1 METSYFLAKLIGPV
15 FLVAG
20 LAVLIRPQ
28 RTRQLGREFVDSE
41 ALIFLSGMITLP
53 VGLAIVIVHNVCV
66 AGWPVII
73 TIVGWLLVLAGIA
86 RMLAFDGVR
95 SIGRKMIEKTSL
107 FAVPGAIMAALGA
120 YLSYQGYLG

>member
-1 METSYFLAKLIGPV
+1 METSVFLAKLIGPV

-20 LAVLIRPQ
+20 LAVLISPQ

-41 ALIFLSGMITLP
+41 ALIFLSGIITLP
-53 VGLAIVIVHNVCV
+53 AGLAIVIVHNVWV

-73 TIVGWLLVLAGIA
+73 TIIGWLAVLAGIT
-86 RMLAFDGVR
+86 RMLAFGGIR
-95 SIGRKMIEKTSL
+95 SIGRAMLDKTSL

-120 YLSYQGYLG
+120 YLSDQGYLG

>member
-1 METSYFLAKLIGPV
+1 METSVFLAKLIGPV

-20 LAVLIRPQ
+20 LSVLISPQ
-28 RTRQLGREFVDSE
+28 RTRRLGREFIDSE
-41 ALIFLSGMITLP
+41 ALIFLSGIITLP
-53 VGLAIVIVHNVCV
+53 VGLAIVIVNNVW

-73 TIVGWLLVLAGIA
+73 TIIGWLAVLAGIA
-86 RMLAFDGVR
+86 RMLAFDGIR
-95 SIGRKMIEKTSL
+95 SIGRAMLDKTSL